1 MNKTLDEN
9 LRTYARLVIRSGC
22 NLARGQELFL
32 VSDIANAQFVR
43 ALVREAYDNGASKVT
58 VRWGDEVVGRMNY
71 DYRSLES
78 FSEFPDWQA
87 LLQNGMA
94 RRGAALLFV
103 SSEDPEA
110 FSGVDQRKLVA
121 YTRAAHEA
129 CKEWRDG
136 MDFGHNVWCIVGA
149 SSPGWARR
157 VFPDLPEDEAVSKL
171 WDAIFTTVR
180 VDTPDPI
187 AAWEAHR
194 RSFDRRRAFLNEHR
208 FDSLHY
214 ENSLGTDFTVGLT
227 PKSRWEGGGSQ
238 TTDGTFFFPNMPTE
252 EIFTSPDRSRAEGTI
267 VASMPL
273 NHAGSLVEDFSLTFK
288 DGRVTD
294 FSAKRGADVLESIIE
309 TDEGSHHLGEVSL
322 IPRTSPIKK
331 TGILFLNTLFDENAA
346 CHVALGMGF
355 PDCYEGGLDMDKD
368 SLMKAGVNE
377 SVTHVDFMLGTDDL
391 DIVGTTREGEQIQ
404 IFQDGDWA
412 FPE

>member
-267 VASMPL
+267 VASMLL

>member
-238 TTDGTFFFPNMPTE
+238 
-252 EIFTSPDRSRAEGTI
+252 
-267 VASMPL
+267 
-273 NHAGSLVEDFSLTFK
+273 
-288 DGRVTD
+288 
-294 FSAKRGADVLESIIE
+294 
-309 TDEGSHHLGEVSL
+309 
-322 IPRTSPIKK
+322 
-331 TGILFLNTLFDENAA
+331 
-346 CHVALGMGF
+346 
-355 PDCYEGGLDMDKD
+355 
-368 SLMKAGVNE
+368 
-377 SVTHVDFMLGTDDL
+377 
-391 DIVGTTREGEQIQ
+391 
-404 IFQDGDWA
+404 
-412 FPE
+412 

>member
-58 VRWGDEVVGRMNY
+58 VRWGDEVLGRMNY